1 MADLI
6 SRCQRGDKNAWGEL
20 YTKWSPYAYS
30 IIQRYGIAPSAVIDE
45 LQEVFIQVFL
55 HIQKFD
61 AQKGDFKWWLRKVVV
76 NKCLMTIRA
85 NKTSTMARVIDIDQ
99 AYDTSSD
106 EVGILDRLNAED
118 LLSMINSIPESLRC
132 VFNLYCIDGYKHSE
146 ISELLDISEQN
157 SRIRLTRAKKYLR
170 ESLATRKKFSQYGI

>member
-1 MADLI
+1 
-6 SRCQRGDKNAWGEL
+6 
-20 YTKWSPYAYS
+20 
-30 IIQRYGIAPSAVIDE
+30 
-45 LQEVFIQVFL
+45 
-55 HIQKFD
+55 
-61 AQKGDFKWWLRKVVV
+61 
-76 NKCLMTIRA
+76 MTIRA